1 MRYSFTESSIVN
13 ETKGREM
20 LTVKIT
26 KVKLY
31 AYDLHKMKEFYSTQL
46 GFSLIKIPIIILLL
60 HSVKVL

>member
-1 MRYSFTESSIVN
+1 MKQRA
-13 ETKGREM
+13 GEM

-46 GFSLIKIPIIILLL
+46 GFSIIKKIPIIILLL
-60 HSVKVL
+60 QSVKVL